1 MKKILF
7 FSSNI
12 NKVKEIKN
20 IFKKN
25 KLNILS
31 LNDFANLK
39 NPLENGK
46 TFVEN
51 AKIKSSYGFEKTK
64 IPCFSDDSGICIE
77 ALKNG
82 PGVHSKRY
90 FNGFKNQKDC
100 FKYILEQVNKSKNNN
115 AFFFCSICFTLDKNK
130 HIIFNG
136 KVGGTISKM
145 IRGER
150 GFGYDPIFIPGGYSK
165 TFAEIGMFEKNK
177 ISHRSIAIN
186 KLINFLIN

>member
-1 MKKILF
+1 LKKILF

-51 AKIKSSYGFEKTK
+51 AKIKS
-64 IPCFSDDSGICIE
+64 
-77 ALKNG
+77 
-82 PGVHSKRY
+82 
-90 FNGFKNQKDC
+90 
-100 FKYILEQVNKSKNNN
+100 
-115 AFFFCSICFTLDKNK
+115 
-130 HIIFNG
+130 
-136 KVGGTISKM
+136 
-145 IRGER
+145 
-150 GFGYDPIFIPGGYSK
+150 FIW
-165 TFAEIGMFEKNK
+165 F
-177 ISHRSIAIN
+177 
-186 KLINFLIN
+186 

>member
-64 IPCFSDDSGICIE
+64 IPCFSDDSGMINYINFAFIQPDGSWISSDYECAIG
-77 ALKNG
+77 ANTDVNNG
-82 PGVHSKRY
+82 TYSCDMNTSAITGVPLAMMRIRVVDMSD
-90 FNGFKNQKDC
+90 NWT
-100 FKYILEQVNKSKNNN
+100 
-115 AFFFCSICFTLDKNK
+115 TLD
-130 HIIFNG
+130 IPDAL
-136 KVGGTISKM
+136 TIV
-145 IRGER
+145 
-150 GFGYDPIFIPGGYSK
+150 YNP
-165 TFAEIGMFEKNK
+165 
-177 ISHRSIAIN
+177 
-186 KLINFLIN
+186 